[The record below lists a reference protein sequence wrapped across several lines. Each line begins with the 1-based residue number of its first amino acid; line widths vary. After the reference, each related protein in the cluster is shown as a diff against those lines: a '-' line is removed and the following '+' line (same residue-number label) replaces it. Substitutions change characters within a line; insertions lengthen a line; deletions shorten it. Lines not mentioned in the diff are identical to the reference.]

1 LFVVS
6 EESHSELESDSA
18 SDRREVRSEYSEALS
33 GVRVRKRTVSD
44 FVTGEAGATDG
55 IRLGATD
62 GARLGATDGARL
74 GATDGA
80 RLGATDGARL
90 GGATGDTCLAV
101 AIGIMSGRVSWAANF
116 LGSIETD
123 VIEV

>member
-74 GATDGA
+74 G
-80 RLGATDGARL
+80 
-90 GGATGDTCLAV
+90 GATGDTCLAV

>member
-1 LFVVS
+1 MFVVS
-6 EESHSELESDSA
+6 KESHSELESDSA

-55 IRLGATD
+55 IQ
-62 GARLGATDGARL
+62 
-74 GATDGA
+74 
-80 RLGATDGARL
+80 LGATDGARL